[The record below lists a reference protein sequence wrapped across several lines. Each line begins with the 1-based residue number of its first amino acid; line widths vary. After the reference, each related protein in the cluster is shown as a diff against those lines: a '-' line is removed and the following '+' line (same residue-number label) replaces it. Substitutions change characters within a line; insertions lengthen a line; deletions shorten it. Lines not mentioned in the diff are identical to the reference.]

1 MRVCVDLILRPS
13 WTVKSSLGMVCSM
26 EAGGG
31 GEGSPRSREVKEGL
45 WVQQRE
51 GGRSGTTME
60 AGRARPA
67 PTVQWSGS
75 PRAVQTERLCV
86 WPSEPLMTPGPLR
99 RWQNHPWR
107 AQHMQSSRCTDS
119 NTGRL
124 GETLARLRSTSSKL
138 KPPPSSS
145 KAFGACLTRML
156 SSAPGDGRDGPLGEI
171 CAQASLSHSPA
182 LASH

>member
-1 MRVCVDLILRPS
+1 MHEGDAISFGRGEMRVCVDLILRPS

-26 EAGGG
+26 EAEGG
-31 GEGSPRSREVKEGL
+31 GEGSRRSREVKEGL

-67 PTVQWSGS
+67 PTVRWSGS
-75 PRAVQTERLCV
+75 PRAVQTERLRV

-107 AQHMQSSRCTDS
+107 AQHTQSGCCTELQHWKTREDLGASRVH
-119 NTGRL
+119 
-124 GETLARLRSTSSKL
+124 
-138 KPPPSSS
+138 
-145 KAFGACLTRML
+145 
-156 SSAPGDGRDGPLGEI
+156 I
-171 CAQASLSHSPA
+171 Q
-182 LASH
+182 